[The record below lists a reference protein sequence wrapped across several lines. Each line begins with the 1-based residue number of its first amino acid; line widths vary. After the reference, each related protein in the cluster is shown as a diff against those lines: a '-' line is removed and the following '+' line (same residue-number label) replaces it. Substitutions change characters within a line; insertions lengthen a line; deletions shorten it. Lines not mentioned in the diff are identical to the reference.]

1 MTRRDARPGR
11 RPEKAPRDQR
21 ESAFSTILEEL
32 VARVPGALAAALVDR
47 DGETVDYA
55 GRGSPYEL
63 RVAAAHL
70 RIVLDQAAG
79 QPALVGTRSVLVRA
93 ARSSL
98 SVHAL
103 PEGYALVLTLSRG
116 AGFRGFT
123 RAVPVCTRRLADEAG
138 WRGGQNSWY
147 PVQVEVDA
155 RRAPRTLRAIEKR
168 SVPRAIPKVNT
179 KLGLVAAATVHARAR
194 AAASASALAKAVAS
208 GATRPPSR
216 ATAATES
223 GPVPAPA
230 HAGPAQEGDR
240 ASPSLSPSSSP
251 SPFPPSVPARE
262 YAVEVLGRF
271 RAALPEHEKAW
282 RVRLDSGAELTLV
295 RESGGRWYADE
306 PVPP

>member
-1 MTRRDARPGR
+1 MTGRDAPARGRGRPG
-11 RPEKAPRDQR
+11 KAPRDQR
-21 ESAFSTILEEL
+21 ESAFSAILAEL

-79 QPALVGTRSVLVRA
+79 QPSLAGMRSVLIRA

-103 PEGYALVLTLSRG
+103 PEGYALVLSLSRG
-116 AGFRGFT
+116 AGFRGLT

-138 WRGGQNSWY
+138 WRRGQSSWY
-147 PVQVEVDA
+147 PVHVEIDA
-155 RRAPRTLRAIEKR
+155 RRAPRALRAIEKR
-168 SVPRAIPKVNT
+168 TPPRASTKLNA
-179 KLGLVAAATVHARAR
+179 KLGLVAAAAVHASAR
-194 AAASASALAKAVAS
+194 ANARALANANSPAN
-208 GATRPPSR
+208 AR
-216 ATAATES
+216 ES
-223 GPVPAPA
+223 GPVPALAREDTSSLSFPR
-230 HAGPAQEGDR
+230 EGGSVAPSVR
-240 ASPSLSPSSSP
+240 EGGSPSAL
-251 SPFPPSVPARE
+251 ARQ

-282 RVRLDSGAELTLV
+282 RVRLDSGIELTLV